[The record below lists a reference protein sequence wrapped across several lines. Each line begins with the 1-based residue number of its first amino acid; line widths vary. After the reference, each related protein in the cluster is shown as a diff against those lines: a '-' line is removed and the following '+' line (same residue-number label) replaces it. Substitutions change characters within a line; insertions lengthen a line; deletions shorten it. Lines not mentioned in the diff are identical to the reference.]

1 MYLTQCDT
9 CDSSVYIRIHGCI
22 PLYNCL
28 ERHHF
33 PIIVQSHCTSN
44 TLKGRTTMTK
54 FFLSS
59 LLSVAGI
66 VSAFGGF
73 TKSITFTTS
82 GYQGSGPLAN
92 FPVLVKLSTA
102 IEGFNYADFGA
113 TTNLVFKDS
122 GDNVIPFE
130 VDTWNTSGTSLIW
143 VKVPSVTSTTAFKMY
158 YCGSDVFVN
167 NPASTWT
174 DANYIGVWHMDE
186 ENGTVADATGHGLTA
201 TPTPAGGASVS
212 IRYAGVDAPVGHAR
226 QTGDSA
232 TKCYL
237 SVSSYNSFNVGDTFT
252 ISGWVRLTENVA
264 NNPRLFSRK
273 ETYNSDNGWEVEMV
287 TASPTQF
294 NVRGGARDKDTCK
307 GAFNPT
313 LKDNWTHVAFVYDGQ
328 MCYVYSNGYELVS
341 GSITRATDNNLPLS
355 IGCDSDGSEANI
367 RGAFDECRLLDV
379 VASADWIAAEYE
391 TVMNAL
397 FLSNSGVQ
405 SAIETVESPIFNP
418 ASDTVFY
425 PSLNVTISCATAGAT
440 IYYTT
445 DGTDPTDSSEP
456 YAAPI
461 AISSTT
467 TIKARA
473 YATGMAASDVV
484 TATYTCRQS
493 VPVPSGFKKSVEISL
508 VNALSESPITT
519 GIPALVRLSE
529 DIPGFYYADFTLAKG
544 GDMMFVDENGVALPH
559 EVDTWNTAGE
569 SLVWVK
575 LPSTAAGTRIVMCY
589 GNGKTSTAASAD
601 VWSDYVGVWHLNETN
616 ETTSAVVTHS
626 IGTYANST
634 ATTGIDGH
642 LSEYSS
648 ANETGLFGKCFMVN
662 ESTAQRGTHFKHGGV
677 WVSDSGANSPIDGGE
692 NFTISGWFKHKNY
705 NYYYDAYFYKRQIAG
720 NTGNPTGAFAIQGNT
735 NGAKCDLR
743 VYGTGSS
750 YEVKE
755 LPTDLKNTW
764 GYMTFVFEGATCHV
778 YENGVSVGDVAIDKC
793 VDNNSPLVFGGASN
807 AANGAENDVAWNGWI
822 DEVRYAGGSKSAA
835 WIAAEFAAMNTS
847 GTDIFNYEAA
857 CDVKKAGVVII
868 IY

>member
-1 MYLTQCDT
+1 
-9 CDSSVYIRIHGCI
+9 
-22 PLYNCL
+22 
-28 ERHHF
+28 
-33 PIIVQSHCTSN
+33 
-44 TLKGRTTMTK
+44 
-54 FFLSS
+54 
-59 LLSVAGI
+59 
-66 VSAFGGF
+66 
-73 TKSITFTTS
+73 
-82 GYQGSGPLAN
+82 
-92 FPVLVKLSTA
+92 
-102 IEGFNYADFGA
+102 
-113 TTNLVFKDS
+113 
-122 GDNVIPFE
+122 
-130 VDTWNTSGTSLIW
+130 
-143 VKVPSVTSTTAFKMY
+143 MY

-174 DANYIGVWHMDE
+174 DANYVGVWHMDE
-186 ENGTVADATGHGLTA
+186 ENGTVADATGNGLTA
-201 TPTPAGGASVS
+201 TPTPSNGASVS

-226 QTGDSA
+226 QTGTS

-237 SVSSYNSFNVGDTFT
+237 SVPSYNSFNVGNTFT
-252 ISGWVRLTENVA
+252 ISGWVRMDEIASNTS
-264 NNPRLFSRK
+264 PRLFSRK
-273 ETYNSDNGWEVEMV
+273 DSYNSNNGWEIEMAKSDA
-287 TASPTQF
+287 TF
-294 NVRGGARDKDTCK
+294 LVRGGARDNGTDKIGGGKFD
-307 GAFNPT
+307 PS
-313 LKDNWTHVAFVYDGQ
+313 LKDKWTHVALVYDGQ

-367 RGAFDECRLLDV
+367 RGAFDECRLLDA

-456 YAAPI
+456 YTDPI
-461 AISSTT
+461 SISSTA

-473 YATGMAASDVV
+473 YATGMAASDVA

-493 VPVPSGFKKSVEISL
+493 VPVPSGFKKSIEISL

-559 EVDTWNTAGE
+559 EVDTWNTTGE

-589 GNGKTSTAASAD
+589 GNGKTSTAASTD

-634 ATTGIDGH
+634 TTTGIDGN

-662 ESTAQRGTHFKHGGV
+662 ESTAQKGTHYKYGGV

-750 YEVKE
+750 YETKE

-764 GYMTFVFEGATCHV
+764 GYMTFVFDGTTCHV

-822 DEVRYAGGSKSAA
+822 DEVRYAGDSKSAA

-857 CDVKKAGVVII
+857 RDVKKAGVVII